1 MKTDK
6 NIAEESLKIPIDMMM
21 DILTIIVKEELK
33 HEIINVVPN
42 RSMVVMELAY
52 ERNNQR
58 SEKAI
63 QNIQAL
69 LADYQHYRL
78 WEDEEV
84 NWKED

>member
-6 NIAEESLKIPIDMMM
+6 NTAEESLKIPIDMMI
-21 DILTIIVKEELK
+21 DIFTIIVKEELK

-42 RSMVVMELAY
+42 RSMVIMELAY
-52 ERNNQR
+52 DRNNQR

-78 WEDEEV
+78 WEDEDV